1 MTGMKRKSRYKDT
14 ADSSLW
20 YVNMCDWNKKNVMFI
35 IKFPRHQSK
44 LLSKIANA
52 NYSGAYVTTYIDIE
66 LLYLNKI

>member
-1 MTGMKRKSRYKDT
+1 MYLIIASIIF
-14 ADSSLW
+14 
-20 YVNMCDWNKKNVMFI
+20 VQNKQDVIFI

>member
-1 MTGMKRKSRYKDT
+1 MASIIF
-14 ADSSLW
+14 
-20 YVNMCDWNKKNVMFI
+20 VQNKKNIMFI

-52 NYSGAYVTTYIDIE
+52 NYSGAYVTAYIDIE